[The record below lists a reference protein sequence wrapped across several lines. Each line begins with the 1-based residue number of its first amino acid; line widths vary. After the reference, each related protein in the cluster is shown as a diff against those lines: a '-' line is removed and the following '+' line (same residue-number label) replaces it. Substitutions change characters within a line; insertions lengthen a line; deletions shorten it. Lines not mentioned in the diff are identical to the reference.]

1 MVEVTH
7 VAAVVVVVAMGIL
20 AAWVYRA
27 RKVKRPRTQRQ
38 QRKRKDKATSTEE
51 EVVRIYLSPEAEEA
65 AMPSLQGHTAVPLRG
80 FNLLPAYVNQRY
92 CELFVDCGTSSAIM
106 KYRSAEHLGLLSQ
119 VAFTKMIRVKIW
131 SRQTLAKMLVVEA
144 VPVELPGGVS
154 FPCTFLVAPKH
165 GAINFLTNDIF
176 LDNATLRRAQA
187 VQCFS
192 PTSATLFFPRPLP
205 PWRPRTSPDSQFV
218 LEHACLVRC
227 RQPKRLRMHVD
238 TGASTFY
245 ASKKYYRS
253 ETPVEMVV
261 ARDNAIQW
269 KELVAA
275 PTTTFDFILGTRPLG
290 RYSGVLDFAME
301 HLYLSIGGRVYRTKL
316 KRTRT
321 L

>member
-1 MVEVTH
+1 MLLVAH
-7 VAAVVVVVAMGIL
+7 VAVVVVVMGML
-20 AAWVYRA
+20 AAWVYRT
-27 RKVKRPRTQRQ
+27 RQVKKRPERQRQ
-38 QRKRKDKATSTEE
+38 QRKRKDKAMSAEA
-51 EVVRIYLSPEAEEA
+51 VRLYLSPEAEEA
-65 AMPSLQGHTAVPLRG
+65 AMPFLQGHTAVPLRG

-106 KYRSAEHLGLLSQ
+106 KYRRAEHLGLLSQ
-119 VAFTKMIRVKIW
+119 VAFTKVIKVKMW

-144 VPVELPGGVS
+144 VSVELPGGVS

-165 GAINFLTNDIF
+165 SSINFLTNDIF

-192 PTSATLFFPRPLP
+192 PTSATLFFPRPMP

-218 LEHACLVRC
+218 LEHACLLSSC
-227 RQPKRLRMHVD
+227 QLQRLRMHVD

-253 ETPVEMVV
+253 ETSVEMVV

-269 KELVAA
+269 KELAPA
-275 PTTTFDFILGTRPLG
+275 PTTTFDFILGTRPLA

-301 HLYLSIGGRVYRTKL
+301 HLYLSIDGRVYRTKL